1 MSKVTAPG
9 PGPPAAAGG
18 KEKRSFSKRL
28 FRSGRAGGGGG
39 AGGPAGPGP
48 AAPASPSSARS
59 VGSFMSRVLKT
70 LSTLSHLS
78 SEGAAPDRG
87 GLRSCFPPGPA
98 AAPTP
103 PPCPPPPASP
113 APPACAAEPVPGV
126 AGLRNHGNTCFMNA
140 TLQCLSNTE
149 LFAEYLALGQYR
161 AGRPEPSPDPE
172 QPVGRGTQGQ
182 GEVTE
187 QLAHLV
193 RALWTL
199 EYTPQHSR
207 DFKSIVSKNALQYR
221 GNSQHDAQEFLLWLL
236 DRVHEDLNH
245 AVKQSGQPP
254 LKPPSETDMM
264 PEGPSFPVC
273 STFVQE
279 LFQAQYRS
287 SLTCPH
293 CQKQS
298 NTFDPFLCISL
309 PIPLPHTRPLYVT
322 VVYQGKCSHCMR
334 IGVAVP
340 LSGTV
345 ARLREAVS
353 METKIPTDQKN
364 NVVIKIIRRKMCQG
378 YFSWT
383 VCGICHQPVS
393 PHRLVIVLTE
403 MYYDGFHRSFCD
415 TDDLETV
422 HESDCIFAFET
433 PEIFRPEGIL
443 SQRGIHLNN
452 NLNHL
457 KFGLDHHRL
466 SSCTQA
472 AAKQGKTDLPPTR
485 PGGDKIVLLVCNRA
499 CTGQQG
505 KRFGLPFVL
514 HLEKTIAWDLL
525 QKEILEKMKYFL
537 RPTVCIQVCPFS
549 LRVVSVVGITYLLPQ
564 EEKPL
569 CHPTVE
575 RALKSCGPGGTAHVK
590 LVVEWDKETKD
601 FLFVNTEDEYIP
613 DAESVRLQRER
624 HHQPQ
629 TCTLSQ
635 CFQLYTKEERLAP
648 DDAWRCPHCKQ
659 LQQGSITLSLWTL
672 PDVLIIHLKR
682 FRQEGD
688 RRMKLQNMV
697 KFPLTGLDMTPHV
710 VKRSQSSWSLP
721 SHWSPWRRPYGL
733 GRDPEDYV
741 YDLYA
746 VCNHHGTMQG
756 GHYTAYCKNSV
767 DGLWYCFDDS
777 DVQQL
782 SEDEV
787 CTQTA
792 YILFYQRR
800 TAIPSWSANSSVA
813 GSTSSSLCEHWVSR
827 LPGSK
832 QASVT
837 SAASSR
843 RTSLASLSESV
854 EMTGERSEDD
864 GGFSTRPFVRSV
876 QRQSLSSRSSVTSPL
891 AVNDNCIRPSWS
903 LSAKLQMRS
912 NSPSRFSGDSPIH
925 TSASTLEKIGEA
937 VDDKVSI
944 SCFGSLRNLSSS
956 FQEPSDS
963 HGRREHKAV
972 GRAPLAVMEG
982 VFRDESDT
990 HKLNSGVLDTQSK
1003 NSAQGDCVPPISD
1016 PFDNNNQ
1023 IAYVDQSD
1031 SVDSS
1036 PVKEVKPT
1044 SHPGSLAKKPES
1056 TAKSSPSSKGASEP
1070 DRSLRKGRPVLASQE
1085 SSLSST
1091 SPSSPVPVKVSIK
1104 PSRSRSKADSSS
1116 RASGR
1121 HSSPGPA
1128 QPRKESSPRSQD
1140 SVSSPS
1146 PQRQKSSS
1154 SLAYTPSSASA
1165 KKAPSPAA
1173 RGPFPPGK
1181 SRTSD
1186 RSLSREGSR
1195 QSLASDRAS
1204 VTSSSKPNSPRVSQ
1218 ARVGE
1223 GRGDGKHVRSSSMAS
1238 LRSPNTSMKAGL
1250 KRDSKS
1256 EDKGLSFFKSALR
1269 QKETRRSTDLGKT
1282 TLLSKKAGSS
1292 SAKLAS
1298 KNAMDD
1304 KAEKGYQPAGSQQ
1317 PNASAVGKE
1326 QLVSK
1331 DPASAKHSLLSARKS
1346 KSSQL
1351 DSGVPSSP
1359 GGRQSAEKSS
1369 KKLSSSMQTS
1379 ARPSQK
1385 PQ

>member
-1 MSKVTAPG
+1 
-9 PGPPAAAGG
+9 
-18 KEKRSFSKRL
+18 
-28 FRSGRAGGGGG
+28 
-39 AGGPAGPGP
+39 
-48 AAPASPSSARS
+48 
-59 VGSFMSRVLKT
+59 
-70 LSTLSHLS
+70 
-78 SEGAAPDRG
+78 
-87 GLRSCFPPGPA
+87 
-98 AAPTP
+98 
-103 PPCPPPPASP
+103 
-113 APPACAAEPVPGV
+113 
-126 AGLRNHGNTCFMNA
+126 MNA

-172 QPVGRGTQGQ
+172 QPAGRGAQGQ

-207 DFKSIVSKNALQYR
+207 DFKTIVSKNALQYR

-245 AVKQSGQPP
+245 SVKQSGQPP
-254 LKPPSETDMM
+254 LKVRTHAAL
-264 PEGPSFPVC
+264 G
-273 STFVQE
+273 
-279 LFQAQYRS
+279 
-287 SLTCPH
+287 
-293 CQKQS
+293 QS
-298 NTFDPFLCISL
+298 AS
-309 PIPLPHTRPLYVT
+309 HESVPLYVT

-353 METKIPTDQKN
+353 METKIPTDQ
-364 NVVIKIIRRKMCQG
+364 
-378 YFSWT
+378 
-383 VCGICHQPVS
+383 
-393 PHRLVIVLTE
+393 IVLTE

-457 KFGLDHHRL
+457 KFGLDYHRL
-466 SSCTQA
+466 SSPTQT
-472 AAKQGKTDLPPTR
+472 AAKQGKMDSPTSR
-485 PGGDKIVLLVCNRA
+485 AGSDKIVLLVCNRA

-505 KRFGLPFVL
+505 K
-514 HLEKTIAWDLL
+514 
-525 QKEILEKMKYFL
+525 
-537 RPTVCIQVCPFS
+537 
-549 LRVVSVVGITYLLPQ
+549 
-564 EEKPL
+564 
-569 CHPTVE
+569 

-590 LVVEWDKETKD
+590 LVVEWDKETRD

-733 GRDPEDYV
+733 GRDPEDYI

-832 QASVT
+832 PASVT

-891 AVNDNCIRPSWS
+891 AVNENCMRPSWS

-925 TSASTLEKIGEA
+925 SSASTLEKIGEA
-937 VDDKVSI
+937 ADDKVSI

-956 FQEPSDS
+956 YQEPSDS
-963 HGRREHKAV
+963 HSRREHKAV

-982 VFRDESDT
+982 VFKDESDT
-990 HKLNSGVLDTQSK
+990 RRLNSSVVDTQSK
-1003 NSAQGDCVPPISD
+1003 HSAQGDRLPPLSG

-1036 PVKEVKPT
+1036 PVKEVKAP

-1056 TAKSSPSSKGASEP
+1056 TTKRSPSSKGTSEP
-1070 DRSLRKGRPVLASQE
+1070 EKSLRKGRPALASQE

-1091 SPSSPVPVKVSIK
+1091 SPSSPLPVKVSLK

-1116 RASGR
+1116 RGSGR
-1121 HSSPGPA
+1121 HSSPAPA
-1128 QPRKESSPRSQD
+1128 QPKKESSPKSQD

-1146 PQRQKSSS
+1146 PQKQKSASALTYTASS
-1154 SLAYTPSSASA
+1154 TSA
-1165 KKAPSPAA
+1165 KKASGPAT
-1173 RGPFPPGK
+1173 RSPFPPGK

-1186 RSLSREGSR
+1186 HSLSREGSR
-1195 QSLASDRAS
+1195 QSLGSDRAS
-1204 VTSSSKPNSPRVSQ
+1204 ATSTSKPNSPRVSQ
-1218 ARVGE
+1218 ARAGE
-1223 GRGDGKHVRSSSMAS
+1223 GRGAGKHVRSSSMAS
-1238 LRSPNTSMKAGL
+1238 LRSPSTSIKSGL

-1282 TLLSKKAGSS
+1282 ALLSKKAGGSS
-1292 SAKLAS
+1292 VKSVC
-1298 KNAMDD
+1298 KNTGDD
-1304 KAEKGYQPAGSQQ
+1304 EAERGHQPPASQQ
-1317 PNASAVGKE
+1317 PNANTTGKE
-1326 QLVSK
+1326 QLVTK